1 MTTVQWPFIKT
12 HLSWAKHLS
21 WTESGLSCKTISAD
35 LAKNLPWLK
44 PGQIVQ
50 SWTNQHQGE
59 EYKFLAQILFFIE

>member
-1 MTTVQWPFIKT
+1 MNFTKDVHVWRLVQWPFIKT

-21 WTESGLSCKTISAD
+21 WTEPGLSCKTISAD

-50 SWTNQHQGE
+50 NWTNQHKGRRV
-59 EYKFLAQILFFIE
+59 